1 MSKMPR
7 IIRPKGIM
15 SHTNYSKRFLGT
27 CRGRTAIKFARDTE
41 YICPSSLT
49 DILIILTKYFSL
61 TKIEYIN
68 GNLKWHSGFF
78 QSEILKYL
86 CSMYKHTLSFSTM
99 LIFPNHFFQPCHNV
113 YQK

>member
-15 SHTNYSKRFLGT
+15 SHTNYSKRFLETCRGPI

-49 DILIILTKYFSL
+49 DILIILTKYFSHENRIYQW
-61 TKIEYIN
+61 KF
-68 GNLKWHSGFF
+68 KMAVGFL
-78 QSEILKYL
+78 SE
-86 CSMYKHTLSFSTM
+86 
-99 LIFPNHFFQPCHNV
+99 
-113 YQK
+113 